1 MTDLAGA
8 QALEAAGA
16 AFLGFTLG
24 GVSSTSALAAAVSIF
39 GIQRMNGVRSAI
51 STIYQSFLVA
61 SQRAPSAFAAS
72 FSENGVTKL
81 ILIPRII
88 RVCSRQAR
96 ARRHRFTYARVTRND
111 DEC

>member
-8 QALEAAGA
+8 EALDALGA
-16 AFLGFTLG
+16 VFLGFALG
-24 GVSSTSALAAAVSIF
+24 GVASTSALPVAASIF
-39 GIQRMNGVRSAI
+39 GIQRMNGVRSVT

-81 ILIPRII
+81 ILILRII
-88 RVCSRQAR
+88 RCRARQAL
-96 ARRHRFTYARVTRND
+96 ARRHLFIYARQTRKG
-111 DEC
+111 DEF